1 MPISIPL
8 SDLKVGQSATI
19 EKTLASSSAR
29 RRFLDMGFVTGAT
42 VKIEQAAPLGD
53 PIELEVKG
61 YSLSMCKNEAC
72 NVIID
77 VLAKKIE

>member
-1 MPISIPL
+1 
-8 SDLKVGQSATI
+8 
-19 EKTLASSSAR
+19 
-29 RRFLDMGFVTGAT
+29 MGFVTEAT

-61 YSLSMCKNEAC
+61 YCLSMCKNEAC

>member
-19 EKTLASSSAR
+19 EKTLANSSAR
-29 RRFLDMGFVTGAT
+29 QRFLDMGFVTGAT
-42 VKIEQAAPLGD
+42 VKIEQTAPLGD

-61 YSLSMCKNEAC
+61 YNLSLCKNEAC
-72 NVIID
+72 NVIVD
-77 VLAKKIE
+77 VLAKKIK